1 MQAVA
6 ANNPLGLELDA
17 LNAQLR
23 DATPQEIITFALG
36 LQKKTIVTTSF
47 SPNSGGLLHML
58 TRQQQDLPVIWVD
71 GGYNTRDAYLTA
83 DKLISGLSL
92 NMQIYTP
99 EMTSAR
105 RDAVMGIPTGD
116 DPDLHKEFS
125 RQVKVEPFN
134 KAMTQWSPDVWFS
147 GIRREETE
155 FRKTLDILSYDA
167 RGILRVAPLFY
178 WTEEQLEAYM
188 ETHELP
194 SCKRYFD
201 PTKLNDGA
209 ECGIHTSL

>member
-6 ANNPLGLELDA
+6 ANNPLGLDLDV

-23 DATPQEIITFALG
+23 DATPQEIIGFALA
-36 LQKKTIVTTSF
+36 LNKKAIATTSF

-58 TRQQQDLPVIWVD
+58 SQQQQDLPVIWVD

-92 NMQIYTP
+92 NMKIYTP
-99 EMTSAR
+99 EITSAR
-105 RDAVMGIPTGD
+105 RDALMGIPTGD
-116 DPDLHKEFS
+116 DPELHKEFS

-134 KAMTQWSPDVWFS
+134 RAMTQWSPEVWFS

-155 FRKTLDILSYDA
+155 FRKSLDILSYDA
-167 RGILRVAPLFY
+167 RGILRVAPLFH

-188 ETHELP
+188 ENQQLP